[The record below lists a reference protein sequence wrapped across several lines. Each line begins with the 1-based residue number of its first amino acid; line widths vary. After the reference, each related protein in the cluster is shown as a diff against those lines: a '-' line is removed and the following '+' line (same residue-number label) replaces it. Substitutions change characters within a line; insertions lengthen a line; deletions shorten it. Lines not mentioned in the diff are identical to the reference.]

1 MEKKRQERDHDRTS
15 TKSFTY
21 WDHSHVSVLQQ
32 SGFTLQIKTQMGS
45 ILHFNAL
52 PLERN
57 SATLTSFGCPGLLP
71 KQQPVL
77 MIFTHSLM
85 TKWRGNVKKAQLE
98 ESHVYKFQKN
108 QVQNNWKSKRKPALY
123 FAFYSLFIYPL

>member
-1 MEKKRQERDHDRTS
+1 MEKKILGKKRQESDHDRTS
-15 TKSFTY
+15 TKRFTY

-77 MIFTHSLM
+77 E
-85 TKWRGNVKKAQLE
+85 WRGNVKKAP
-98 ESHVYKFQKN
+98 HF
-108 QVQNNWKSKRKPALY
+108 
-123 FAFYSLFIYPL
+123 F